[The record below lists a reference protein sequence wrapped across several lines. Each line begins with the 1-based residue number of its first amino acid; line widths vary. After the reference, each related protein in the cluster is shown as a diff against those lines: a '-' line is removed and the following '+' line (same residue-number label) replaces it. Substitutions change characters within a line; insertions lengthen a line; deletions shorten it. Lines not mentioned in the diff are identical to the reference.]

1 MPSPHILICL
11 PTYSEEV
18 HINFAFSL
26 LDLTRALTDSG
37 STYETL
43 HVASSHIIRARNF
56 FANYFLSRPE
66 FTHLLFL
73 DTDMKFPAEAVLKLL
88 AANKTLSGVAY
99 PFRRFDLDRSIAPAD
114 TGLTLREWLEK
125 HADYTMAPVT
135 NADGDVDFANG
146 FVEARHIGTG
156 VFLAQRDAFE
166 VTKPFAECYAPP
178 KQYESMI
185 PSGKFYG
192 FFETIEEDGVY
203 LGEDVSFC
211 IRARQAGLTIW
222 ALIDQTVVH
231 YGKSEVSGQYL
242 QAMRRS
248 GKVT

>member
-1 MPSPHILICL
+1 MPPHHVLICL
-11 PTYSEEV
+11 PTYNEEV

-88 AANKTLSGVAY
+88 AANKTVAGVAY
-99 PFRRFDLDRSIAPAD
+99 PFRRFDLDRSIAPID

-125 HADYTMAPVT
+125 HADYTFAPLT
-135 NADGDVDFANG
+135 NKDGDMDFVNG
-146 FVEARHIGTG
+146 FAEARHIGTG
-156 VFLAQRDAFE
+156 VFLAQREAFE
-166 VTKPFAECYAPP
+166 ATKPFTECYAPP
-178 KQYESMI
+178 AQFKSMI

-211 IRARQAGLTIW
+211 NRARQAGLSIW

-231 YGKSEVSGQYL
+231 YGMSEVSGQYL
-242 QAMRRS
+242 QAMRRR

>member
-1 MPSPHILICL
+1 MPSHHVLICL

-26 LDLTRALTDSG
+26 LDLTRALTNSG
-37 STYETL
+37 TTYETL

-99 PFRRFDLDRSIAPAD
+99 PFRRFDLDRSIAQAD
-114 TGLTLREWLEK
+114 AGITMRQWLEK
-125 HADYTMAPVT
+125 HADYTFAPVT
-135 NADGDVDFANG
+135 NAEGDLDFVNG
-146 FVEARHIGTG
+146 FAEARHIGTG
-156 VFLAQRDAFE
+156 VFLAQREAFE
-166 VTKPFAECYAPP
+166 VTKPFTACYAPP
-178 KQYESMI
+178 KQYESLI

-192 FFETIEEDGVY
+192 FFETIEEDGLY

-211 IRARQAGLTIW
+211 IRARQAGLSIW

-231 YGKSEVSGQYL
+231 YGASEVSGQYL
-242 QAMRRS
+242 QAMRLN
-248 GKVT
+248 GKVS

>member
-1 MPSPHILICL
+1 MPSHHVLICL

-37 STYETL
+37 VSYETL
-43 HVASSHIIRARNF
+43 HIASSHIIRARNF

-73 DTDMKFPAEAVLKLL
+73 DTDMKFPAEGVLKLL
-88 AANKTLSGVAY
+88 AANKIVAGVAY

-114 TGLTLREWLEK
+114 SGLTMRQWLEK
-125 HADYTMAPVT
+125 HADYTFAPIT
-135 NADGDVDFANG
+135 NADGDLDFVNG
-146 FVEARHIGTG
+146 FAEARHIGTG
-156 VFLAQRDAFE
+156 VFLAQREAFE
-166 VTKPFAECYAPP
+166 VTKPFADCYTPP
-178 KQYESMI
+178 KQFESML
-185 PSGKFYG
+185 PSGKFSG

-211 IRARQAGLTIW
+211 IRARQAGISIW

-231 YGKSEVSGQYL
+231 YGASEVSGQYL
-242 QAMRRS
+242 QSMRLN
-248 GKVT
+248 GNVT

>member
-1 MPSPHILICL
+1 MPSPHVLICL

-26 LDLTRALTDSG
+26 LDLTHALTNSG
-37 STYETL
+37 ATYETL
-43 HVASSHIIRARNF
+43 HVASSQIIRARNF

-73 DTDMKFPAEAVLKLL
+73 DTDMKFPAKAVLKLL

-114 TGLTLREWLEK
+114 SGLSMRQWLEK
-125 HADYTMAPVT
+125 HADYTFAPIT
-135 NADGDVDFANG
+135 NADGDLDFVNG
-146 FVEARHIGTG
+146 FAEARHIGTG
-156 VFLAQRDAFE
+156 VCLAQREAFE
-166 VTKPFAECYAPP
+166 VTKPFSECYSPP
-178 KQYESMI
+178 KQYESLL

-211 IRARQAGLTIW
+211 IRARQAGLSIW

-231 YGKSEVSGQYL
+231 YGASEVSGQYH
-242 QAMRRS
+242 QSMRLN

>member
-1 MPSPHILICL
+1 MPSHHVLICL

-37 STYETL
+37 SSYEML
-43 HVASSHIIRARNF
+43 HVASSQIVRARNF
-56 FANYFLSRPE
+56 FANYFLNHPK

-73 DTDMKFPAEAVLKLL
+73 DTDMKFPAEAVIKLL
-88 AANKTLSGVAY
+88 AANKVIAGVAY
-99 PFRRFDLDRSIAPAD
+99 PFRRQDLDRSISSAD
-114 TGLTLREWLEK
+114 TGLTMRQWLEK
-125 HADYTMAPVT
+125 YADYTFAPIT
-135 NADGDVDFANG
+135 DKDGDVNFANG
-146 FVEARHIGTG
+146 FAEARHVGTG
-156 VFLAQRDAFE
+156 VFLAQREAFE
-166 VTKPFAECYAPP
+166 ATMPLSECYAPP
-178 KQYESMI
+178 AQYKSVI
-185 PSGKFYG
+185 ANGKFYG

-211 IRARQAGLTIW
+211 LRARQAGLTIW

-231 YGKSEVSGQYL
+231 YGMSEVSGQYL
-242 QAMRRS
+242 QAMRLN

>member
-1 MPSPHILICL
+1 MSQHVLICL

-26 LDLTRALTDSG
+26 MDLTRELTNAG
-37 STYETL
+37 VTYETL

-56 FANYFLSRPE
+56 FANYFLNRPE
-66 FTHLLFL
+66 FSHLLFL

-88 AANKTLSGVAY
+88 AANKTIAGVAY
-99 PFRRFDLDRSIAPAD
+99 PFRRFHLDRTIEPAD
-114 TGLTLREWLEK
+114 TGLTLRDWLEK
-125 HADYTMAPVT
+125 HADYTVAPVVD
-135 NADGDVDFANG
+135 AEGDTHFVNG
-146 FVEARHIGTG
+146 FVEARHVGTG
-156 VFLAQRDAFE
+156 VFLAHRDAFE
-166 VTKPFAECYAPP
+166 ATKPFAECYAPP
-178 KQYESMI
+178 EQYVSMV

-211 IRARQAGLTIW
+211 RRARRAGLTIW

-231 YGKSEVSGQYL
+231 YGQSEVSGQYL
-242 QAMRRS
+242 QAMRLRGS
-248 GKVT
+248 VT